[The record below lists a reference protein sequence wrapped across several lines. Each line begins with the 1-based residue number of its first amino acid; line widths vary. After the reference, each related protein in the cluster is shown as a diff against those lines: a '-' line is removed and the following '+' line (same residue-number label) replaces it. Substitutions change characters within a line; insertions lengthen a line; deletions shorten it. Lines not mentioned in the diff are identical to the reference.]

1 MLSITNSYTYP
12 ILIETLTEF
21 IILESKENDK
31 INI

>member
-12 ILIETLTEF
+12 TFIETLTEF